1 MTGSGNPPG
10 GSDVCRGMDTSADV
24 VKNDDAQP
32 IRLDPG
38 AWWGLVAA
46 AVLVLTLLVGP
57 ILVLAMGDDLDHEV
71 PSLPGSAVSELTQAS
86 PTTTGPPASV
96 AGP

>member
-1 MTGSGNPPG
+1 METTAGVLGSE
-10 GSDVCRGMDTSADV
+10 
-24 VKNDDAQP
+24 DAQP

-46 AVLVLTLLVGP
+46 AVLVLTVLVGP

-71 PSLPGSAVSELTQAS
+71 QNVPGAAVSELTQAS
-86 PTTTGPPASV
+86 PTTSQPGTSL